1 MDLKVACMEARGFGP
16 KRDTVAVLSVQLR
29 VCYGARDNSV
39 GMSNIFRLHRV
50 GFSEANKTGGNC
62 KIGGVGWRMIFAE
75 ECGSTTFIFH
85 CADGAS
91 GPKQIGQLL
100 LLEARAHAQGG
111 ISKHVVTRLRTFTQ
125 PSDQIRL
132 IIAYAKGP
140 SGHCIRPAMCFGIHE
155 SLHAGGFPI
164 PKRKTSNIYH
174 MNHSPRSTT

>member
-111 ISKHVVTRLRTFTQ
+111 IRKHVVTRASNEYSKNSNFEYELVN
-125 PSDQIRL
+125 
-132 IIAYAKGP
+132 
-140 SGHCIRPAMCFGIHE
+140 HCILEFEYEPDEF
-155 SLHAGGFPI
+155 
-164 PKRKTSNIYH
+164 
-174 MNHSPRSTT
+174 